1 MLNTKIHKFILID
14 LFVRFTILQY
24 NIFINI
30 YKIFVYEIYIY
41 IHMYLK
47 FHPNNK
53 NKLKKKKKKK
63 KYKKKYIHKNYSKI
77 KYNYMNK

>member
-63 KYKKKYIHKNYSKI
+63 KIYI
-77 KYNYMNK
+77 